1 MGNGYTVELADLRGY
16 ADVVDDIAGY
26 LGRTSGFAARHCAST
41 EFGKMLEPLSAE
53 YSSLLPQMQEV
64 LSDQVQ
70 LMQACSVAIDRTLR
84 DYRRTDAE
92 EAERHGGRGRIGND
106 GRSVPYYGNPMKT
119 LAAPAP
125 RESELPEVDFGFPF
139 DQLAW
144 ALEKICGYDV
154 RREVTDFL
162 VGDVVEVSKQS
173 SAWYTVGS
181 ATSSYSWY
189 LRNANVTVAK
199 SWTGD
204 AAEATIARMD
214 EWKEALDEQGDAFH
228 QVGEHLKDI
237 AADAVEMAQLAID
250 LIKFAMDLIA
260 SAWAAQAIPVYGQ
273 AKFAKKAWDAF
284 KIVKRAWD
292 KISLFLDTLKL
303 ILGYFGV
310 LHDKLNP
317 VNLPAAPRHA

>member
-16 ADVVDDIAGY
+16 SDVVDDISRY
-26 LGRTSGFAARHCAST
+26 LGRTSGYADRHCSST
-41 EFGKMLEPLSAE
+41 DFGKMLQPLSAE
-53 YSSLLPQMQEV
+53 YSSLLPQMREM
-64 LSDQVQ
+64 LADQVE
-70 LMQACSVAIDRTLR
+70 LMQASAAAIDRTLR
-84 DYRRTDAE
+84 DFRITDAE
-92 EAERHGGRGRIGND
+92 EAERHGGRGRISND
-106 GRSVPYYGNPMKT
+106 GKSVTYYGNPMT
-119 LAAPAP
+119 RLSSPAP

-144 ALEKICGYDV
+144 ALEKICSYDI

-173 SAWYTVGS
+173 AAWYMVGS

-199 SWTGD
+199 TWTGD
-204 AAEATIARMD
+204 AADSTIGRMD
-214 EWKEALDEQGDAFH
+214 EWKEALDDQGTAFD
-228 QVGEHLKDI
+228 QVAEHLKDI

-250 LIKFAMDLIA
+250 LIKFALDLIA

-273 AKFAKKAWDAF
+273 AKFAKKAWDAY

-292 KISLFLDTLKL
+292 KISFFLDTLKL
-303 ILGYFGV
+303 IVGYFGV